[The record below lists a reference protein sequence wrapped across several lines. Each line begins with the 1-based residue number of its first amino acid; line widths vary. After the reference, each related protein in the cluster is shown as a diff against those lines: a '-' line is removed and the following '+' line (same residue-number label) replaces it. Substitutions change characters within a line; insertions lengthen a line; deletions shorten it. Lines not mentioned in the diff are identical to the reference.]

1 MPLVGTA
8 TLAERPAP
16 YMLAVEL
23 ARGKLNDI
31 RNQLS
36 DWSRWVCAPRPSS
49 SRPWPRPSARSSRR
63 SLRPTGPKP
72 ASQAAQAVVAVGVAA
87 PAIS

>member
-1 MPLVGTA
+1 MPIVGTG
-8 TLAERPAP
+8 TLAERASP
-16 YMLAVEL
+16 YVLAVEL

-36 DWSRWVCAPRPSS
+36 DWLHMGLRSTPELDKALAEAHHSFVRCVTSDRSTRTSATMPPKRVF
-49 SRPWPRPSARSSRR
+49 SRPP
-63 SLRPTGPKP
+63 
-72 ASQAAQAVVAVGVAA
+72 A